1 MIKKLGKKIMENEV
15 NVRNL
20 RKSGKQIYYSDL

>member
-1 MIKKLGKKIMENEV
+1 MIKKLGKNIMENEV
-15 NVRNL
+15 NVRNV